1 MDMIIAQNRFG
12 LGANGLGPAAETDAK
27 TWLSHQFEAYQSR
40 PPSNFAIGNSA
51 DIAQRLEAR
60 QKAKAQE
67 KKQADPS
74 PRLQNYDDLR
84 EIYFDNVNARADF
97 AIKSPTPFMER
108 LVHFWANHFAISV
121 DKIQVRALAGAY
133 EFEAIRP
140 NILGKF
146 RDILMVAITHQA
158 MVIYL
163 DQARSIGPNS
173 QFATRVTRNATTG
186 QNRRI
191 GINENLAREIMELHT
206 LGVHGGYNQTDV
218 TEFAKALTGLTIMNQ
233 QRAQRG
239 GSVTIGQTYF
249 EESFHENGPRNI
261 LGKTYRQNGMA
272 QPLAVLEDLAK
283 HPSTARNIATK
294 LARHFAG
301 DNPPPRLVDELA
313 TTFQNTNG
321 DLKSLY
327 RVLINAP
334 ECWAAAPVKFKT
346 PWEWLISS
354 LRATSFHNIEQ
365 VEVATIMRNLGQAVW
380 EPKSPKGFDDIES
393 AWAAP
398 DALMRRVELA
408 PQIASR
414 VRITSPNIMADNL
427 FGSGLLPHTKTAIS
441 RAESPI
447 SGLSLLLV
455 SPEFMRR

>member
-1 MDMIIAQNRFG
+1 MTIAQNRFG
-12 LGANGLGPAAETDAK
+12 LGANGNAFAENADPK
-27 TWLSHQFEAYQSR
+27 QWLLAQFDTYQIR
-40 PPSNFAIGNSA
+40 PSSNFELGSGTE
-51 DIAQRLEAR
+51 IAQRIEAR
-60 QKAKAQE
+60 QKAKAKE
-67 KKQADPS
+67 KRQQDPS

-97 AIKSPTPFMER
+97 ALKSSAPFVER
-108 LVHFWANHFAISV
+108 LVHFWSNHFAISV

-140 NILGKF
+140 NVLGSF
-146 RDILMVAITHQA
+146 RDLLLKAVTHQA
-158 MVIYL
+158 MVLYL

-173 QFATRVTRNATTG
+173 QLATRMTRTPAVA

-218 TEFAKALTGLTIMNQ
+218 TEFAKALTGVTVMNER
-233 QRAQRG
+233 RAARSS
-239 GSVTIGQTYF
+239 SVRVGQTYF
-249 EESFHENGPRNI
+249 EASFHENGSRTI
-261 LGKTYRQNGMA
+261 MGKTYRQNGMA
-272 QPLAVLEDLAK
+272 QPLAIIEDLAK

-301 DNPPPRLVDELA
+301 DTPPVRLVNELA
-313 TTFQNTNG
+313 ATFQATDG

-327 RVLINAP
+327 RVLVNAP
-334 ECWAAAPVKFKT
+334 ECWVQTPLKYKT

-354 LRATSFHNIEQ
+354 LRATGFRDVTQI
-365 VEVATIMRNLGQAVW
+365 EVATIMRNLGHSVW

-398 DALMRRVELA
+398 DALMRIVELA

-414 VRITSPNIMADNL
+414 VNISSPDAMAQV
-427 FGSGLLPHTKTAIS
+427 LLGQSLSAHTKTAIS